1 MGEGLSRPLAGQA
14 WSKLGSLA
22 ATFWVG
28 ILRAPVRTRM
38 VGSTPP
44 CLVLGACL
52 SRRNQEGI

>member
-14 WSKLGSLA
+14 WNKLGSLA
-22 ATFWVG
+22 ATFGVG

-44 CLVLGACL
+44 CLVWE
-52 SRRNQEGI
+52 RV